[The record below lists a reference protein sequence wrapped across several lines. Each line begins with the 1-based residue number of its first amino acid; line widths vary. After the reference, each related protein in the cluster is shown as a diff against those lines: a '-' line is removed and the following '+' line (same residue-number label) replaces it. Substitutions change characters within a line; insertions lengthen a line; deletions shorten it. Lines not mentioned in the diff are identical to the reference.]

1 MSPVCDCEK
10 CFSLA
15 MRCIISVNLRHT
27 AMGRQTDGETDREN
41 GRLGDRPRTDCQV
54 HPTVCQLL
62 ASAASAHIYQHY
74 LTNYKRNLIYPV
86 IFYVRK
92 HSRQPW
98 KVVFDCSTHTSLHKY
113 LHKYFVFHTF
123 HMQTLASSPWQRMQ
137 LYAATRI
144 HNWSKREREGS
155 HHHVQRKDYTR
166 KEDKDYRRQ
175 RAQFVFSFN
184 EGHSENN

>member
-1 MSPVCDCEK
+1 MVWVSPPSRSALEQRSINVSNVACLRLWEMFFACDALHHFCQLK
-10 CFSLA
+10 AHGNGQTDRQS
-15 MRCIISVNLRHT
+15 
-27 AMGRQTDGETDREN
+27 GRQT

-137 LYAATRI
+137 L
-144 HNWSKREREGS
+144 
-155 HHHVQRKDYTR
+155 
-166 KEDKDYRRQ
+166 
-175 RAQFVFSFN
+175 
-184 EGHSENN
+184 